1 MSENVGTI
9 YYTVEADTAK
19 LLDSIK
25 PADSSLDSLGKTFGR
40 TDKAANAAEFQLT
53 KTAAAVK
60 SLGRESSGASSALGG
75 LGKVLGGLLT
85 LQGVNS
91 LIQMAD
97 GYNAMAE
104 RVRMATA
111 SHEEYEMVQQRLL
124 ATANTT
130 YRAMSEAQEVYIQTA
145 DSIRAMGYS
154 TSQALDITD
163 SLSYSFVKNATA
175 ADRAQST
182 IRAYDLALNK
192 GKVDAIGWLTIVG
205 AIPTVVGDI
214 ATAMGKTEAE
224 IRKMGASGEI
234 SARMLNEG
242 LLRSVDA
249 NKAAAEGMATTVAD
263 AFTKLRNNLAAYV
276 GEANQ
281 ATGATGILSSAIE
294 GVAENIDLIA
304 KGLMAAGA
312 GALALY
318 IARAGQAALSS
329 IAASAA
335 ARKAASAAL
344 VEAQARVS
352 ATQAA
357 LAQAQANSALGG
369 SYTHLTAAQ
378 AANTAATAA
387 LTTAQRAAATAS
399 AGLLSVLG
407 GPAGIIGMV
416 ASVAAGMYLFSD
428 SSEQATASLE
438 GMDGTLDSVKE
449 KMKELGEAQ
458 RQVMMDKAESSLAD
472 ELKKL
477 DKAFDELA
485 RGSLADGTRAVAAWR
500 AANSSAIEDLISQAK
515 RGEISYKD
523 LDASLL
529 GMVRTYAQANGRS
542 AEWVSQM
549 TGMVAATTQT
559 ARATE
564 EARTK
569 ADKLRQAHDELAA
582 ASRNAAAAQGELND
596 AFDNTDAQ
604 AYLNKLKERQA
615 AIEDGNSAVKQA
627 ERFIKSL
634 TTASPEMIAQIRAQA
649 QATDAAQAAQARLKG
664 GVSAASKAVSEQ
676 KSAVAENIKAI
687 DKLAESLMYA
697 GLEGEA
703 LAVAQAKSS
712 LNQYAT
718 PEQIAAVEGLA
729 KAMHQAAE
737 AKANLEA
744 LKQIDPFAGE
754 KARFD
759 SELAQLRKLNQAKA
773 IEDQR
778 YLDLKAQAERKH
790 GDAMFVLQEANFRA
804 QSTWN
809 NSLMSSLD
817 AMGATG
823 AQVISGLAV
832 GMTSGAQA
840 AQMLGQAVVNEVVG
854 SYVKLGIAQ
863 VKAWVMGKAAQASA
877 AAGYVASVSGQVAA
891 NTALAAQAAF
901 ASTAAI
907 PIVGPAMAPS
917 VAAASGAAAA
927 SLGGPAVAAASATL
941 AGGRQY
947 GGPVGAGKMYRI
959 NEADK
964 PEILNTA
971 SGKQYLLPNTR
982 GEVVSNKDATRAGPA
997 SAGGVVVQLFENP
1010 DRGGQVES
1018 YRGADGEEVI
1028 ALFVAD
1034 IRGGGR
1040 ASQAIEGTYGLTRRG
1055 M

>member
-111 SHEEYEMVQQRLL
+111 SQEEYEMVQQRLL

-329 IAASAA
+329 VAASAA

-357 LAQAQANSALGG
+357 LAQAQANAALGG

-407 GPAGIIGMV
+407 GPAGIIALV
-416 ASVAAGMYLFSD
+416 ASAAAGFVLFGNKARGAVPGVNELTNAID
-428 SSEQATASLE
+428 
-438 GMDGTLDSVKE
+438 K
-449 KMKELGEAQ
+449 LGEAQ
-458 RQVMMDKAESSLAD
+458 LRLRRQQAEEVIEGL
-472 ELKKL
+472 EKQ
-477 DKAFDELA
+477 A
-485 RGSLADGTRAVAAWR
+485 REAGGV
-500 AANSSAIEDLISQAK
+500 
-515 RGEISYKD
+515 
-523 LDASLL
+523 LL
-529 GMVRTYAQANGRS
+529 GMEKDYAALTERIGRGVDAKGLDNATRS
-542 AEWVSQM
+542 ITEQRAEVEKY
-549 TGMVAATTQT
+549 GEDINT
-559 ARATE
+559 ARAALEKINQEIERRGRQSTGGSAPE
-564 EARTK
+564 PQQDPEVAKRLQSMRDELELAKVTGEARAKLQALQRLGANATAEERAEAERLAAEIYRLESAKKSGAKATASSTK
-569 ADKLRQAHDELAA
+569 AAD
-582 ASRNAAAAQGELND
+582 
-596 AFDNTDAQ
+596 
-604 AYLNKLKERQA
+604 
-615 AIEDGNSAVKQA
+615 
-627 ERFIKSL
+627 
-634 TTASPEMIAQIRAQA
+634 
-649 QATDAAQAAQARLKG
+649 
-664 GVSAASKAVSEQ
+664 
-676 KSAVAENIKAI
+676 ENIKAI
-687 DKLAESLMYA
+687 DRLAESLMYA

-718 PEQIAAVEGLA
+718 PEQIATVEGLA
-729 KAMHQAAE
+729 KAMHHAAE

-744 LKQIDPFAGE
+744 LKQVDPYVGE
-754 KARFD
+754 QARYDTELQMLQKAN
-759 SELAQLRKLNQAKA
+759 EAKL
-773 IEDQR
+773 IENDR
-778 YLDLKAQAERKH
+778 YLDLKGQAEQRH
-790 GDAMFVLQEANFRA
+790 AENMVALQEQNYRA
-804 QSTWN
+804 QSQWN
-809 NSLMSSLD
+809 DMLMASLD
-817 AMGATG
+817 AMGAASTQ
-823 AQVISGLAV
+823 AISGLLTGVTTGTQAV
-832 GMTSGAQA
+832 
-840 AQMLGQAVVNEVVG
+840 QMLGQAILNEVVG
-854 SYVKLGIAQ
+854 SFVKMGIAQ
-863 VKAWVMGKAAQASA
+863 VKAWVMGRAAQSA
-877 AAGYVASVSGQVAA
+877 AGAAYAASVAGQVEAT
-891 NTALAAQAAF
+891 TALAAQAAF
-901 ASTAAI
+901 AATAAI
-907 PIVGPAMAPS
+907 PVVGPGMAP
-917 VAAASGAAAA
+917 GAAAA
-927 SLGGPAVAAASATL
+927 AATAAQALGAPAIVAASASM

-959 NEADK
+959 NETGK